1 MSLRVRI
8 NNNFAL
14 ELCELNTFE
23 ICLLIAH
30 LARNQEGLLVA
41 KHLAASMR
49 DKAEVPS
56 QEEISHA
63 FDQIFAADK
72 TSPSAPPGN
81 FFELID

>member
-1 MSLRVRI
+1 
-8 NNNFAL
+8 
-14 ELCELNTFE
+14 
-23 ICLLIAH
+23 
-30 LARNQEGLLVA
+30 
-41 KHLAASMR
+41 MR